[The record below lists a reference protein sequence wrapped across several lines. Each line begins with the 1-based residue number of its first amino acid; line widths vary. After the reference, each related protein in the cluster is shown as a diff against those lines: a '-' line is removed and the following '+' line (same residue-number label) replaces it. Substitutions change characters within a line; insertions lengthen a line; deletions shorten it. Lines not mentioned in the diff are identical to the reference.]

1 MTLMDLCMLAMLAVS
16 FLAMLGFV
24 SYVDKIIKK
33 QEVIAMWI
41 LGVVIVL
48 LAAYLVYALINPEKF

>member
-1 MTLMDLCMLAMLAVS
+1 MTLMDLCMLAVS

-33 QEVIAMWI
+33 
-41 LGVVIVL
+41 
-48 LAAYLVYALINPEKF
+48 

>member
-1 MTLMDLCMLAMLAVS
+1 MTLMDLCMLTMLAVS

-33 QEVIAMWI
+33 
-41 LGVVIVL
+41 
-48 LAAYLVYALINPEKF
+48 